1 MQNNPLTAF
10 GEVLVGQLTPMAA
23 WRFDYGLNTRLV
35 ETTTAN
41 GGTVT
46 VDGNRVKLSTS
57 AAINGSARVETV
69 KHLRYYPGMGGLLR
83 MTSIFSTP
91 KANSTQLFGIGDG
104 TDGLYYGYY
113 GTDFVVGKIRGGTHT
128 RVLQSAWN
136 GSMNPN
142 FNSAFGNIFQI
153 RFQWLGYGYLRY
165 YMLNFEDETAGYVKL
180 HTINY
185 PNTSADVHIL
195 NPTLPIFGE
204 VANTGNNTNIVA
216 YSPSAAAFVEG
227 EIYNQANP
235 MDVYNAFDVSA
246 TYTTT
251 NRNHLLT
258 IRNKST
264 FLTLTNRV
272 PVQIK
277 SITFSRGAGS
287 AITTLR
293 LVKSATTAGALTYAD
308 IDTNNSPVDASITTT
323 TVTGGTIERSYSTPA
338 GALPTI
344 VFEPGDMVLYPGE
357 TLTLECLN
365 SLSQTIDVVAT
376 VNWAELF

>member
-1 MQNNPLTAF
+1 MQDNPLTAF

-57 AAINGSARVETV
+57 AAVNGSARVQTI
-69 KHLRYYPGMGGLLR
+69 KHLRYFPGMGGLLR
-83 MTSIFSTP
+83 MTSVFSTP
-91 KANSTQLFGIGDG
+91 KANSYQIFGLGDG

-113 GTDFVVGKIRGGTHT
+113 GTNFVVGKIRGGTHT
-128 RVLQSAWN
+128 RVLQENWN
-136 GSMNPN
+136 GSIDSD
-142 FNSAFGNIFQI
+142 FNSAYGNIFQI

-165 YMLNFEDETAGYVKL
+165 YMLNFENETAGYTRL

-185 PNTSADVHIL
+185 PNTSPDVHIL

-204 VANTGNNTNIVA
+204 VSNTGNNTNIVA
-216 YSPSAAAFVEG
+216 YSPSASAFVEG
-227 EIYNQANP
+227 NAGEYTNP
-235 MDVYNAFDVSA
+235 LDVYNSFDATA
-246 TYTTT
+246 TYTNTS
-251 NRNHLLT
+251 RNHLLT

-272 PVQIK
+272 PIQIK

-287 AITTLR
+287 ALTTLR

-344 VFEPGDMVLYPGE
+344 VFEPGDMILHPGE

-365 SLSQTIDVVAT
+365 SLVQTIEVVAT
-376 VNWAELF
+376 VNWSELF